1 MRRFFLL
8 LVLSTIGKNSIVA
21 SPYQRALDLAAS
33 DPLEAEALL
42 ERVLHGADNTK
53 LRRAAA
59 IQLFYLRL
67 ANGRLVEAYPLLRDK
82 SQLKKFIYALSAQL
96 HIDESATARLM
107 HAVKA
112 ECKADGDAAVI
123 GALLEKQTYPAMAYD
138 FGLRLLRKCG
148 VKNLAEIFPPEIL
161 DAEIA
166 DAEIA
171 DVRNAQIVLV
181 YVREVKGE
189 DAARVAHALIEKL
202 TNFAQHSDSAPNTL
216 SQQAALA
223 EARLAARNEEH
234 ADVMR
239 LCASLR
245 AAKTD
250 RNISTACAYLL
261 GFAYAH
267 LGQMKKAHAIL
278 SAQMADAIDI
288 DHRLLKLTV
297 AVAVGAQ
304 PKKNLRGYM
313 RRASYHYC
321 AAILR
326 RFASEIA
333 NEK

>member
-42 ERVLHGADNTK
+42 ERVRRSAGNTK

-67 ANGRLVEAYPLLRDK
+67 ANGRLVEAYPLLKDK
-82 SQLKKFIYALSAQL
+82 SQRKKFMYALSAQL

-166 DAEIA
+166 D
-171 DVRNAQIVLV
+171 VRNAQIVLV

-202 TNFAQHSDSAPNTL
+202 TNFALHSASAQSDL
-216 SQQAALA
+216 SQQTVLA
-223 EARLAARNEEH
+223 EARLSARNEEH
-234 ADVMR
+234 ADVVR

-278 SAQMADAIDI
+278 SAQKADAIDI